1 MKIKR
6 KYTPR
11 RKAEPSAPVEV
22 PQVVS
27 ESQGLPPTEP
37 FTPNDFAGVGD
48 GGDKPKRKYT
58 KRGNAETAG
67 LQFGE
72 LTVFAG
78 ELAAKLSGLVT
89 KQEAPLNGAEKQM
102 LKTVGDSCGKFLLDG
117 VDMETVAPKYAK
129 IAVFGMLGL
138 VVGVR
143 ALDYFMRPRLT
154 AGRPAD
160 ISYDMKD
167 MEIMPDNRDG
177 MSDIQG

>member
-1 MKIKR
+1 MLNKR
-6 KYTPR
+6 KYKPR
-11 RKAEPSAPVEV
+11 RKVEAPQAVAETPQAVPETPQPAPE
-22 PQVVS
+22 
-27 ESQGLPPTEP
+27 T
-37 FTPNDFAGVGD
+37 FTANDFAGVND
-48 GGDKPKRKYT
+48 ADKPKRKYT
-58 KRGNAETAG
+58 KRGSSETAG

-89 KQEAPLNGAEKQM
+89 KQDAPLNGAEKQM

-160 ISYDMKD
+160 ISYDMQ
-167 MEIMPDNRDG
+167 EMPPDVVP
-177 MSDIQG
+177 DIQG